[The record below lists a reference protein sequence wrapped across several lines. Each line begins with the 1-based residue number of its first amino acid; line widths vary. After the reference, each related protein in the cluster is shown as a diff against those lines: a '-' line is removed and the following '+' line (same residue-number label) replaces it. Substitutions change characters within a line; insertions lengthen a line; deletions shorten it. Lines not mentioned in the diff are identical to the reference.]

1 MTLVSTTLVDATF
14 KPNLS
19 MVAKSKMVG
28 KLEKS
33 NGLNAFIATIR
44 ISKESKILLVK
55 NISSQKDGK
64 GRTIIATSINIPR
77 GSPIFFITGL
87 I

>member
-1 MTLVSTTLVDATF
+1 
-14 KPNLS
+14 

-33 NGLNAFIATIR
+33 NGLNAFIATIK

-55 NISSQKDGK
+55 NISNKKDGK
-64 GRTIIATSINIPR
+64 GKTIIATSINIPR
-77 GSPIFFITGL
+77 GNPIFLITGL

>member
-1 MTLVSTTLVDATF
+1 
-14 KPNLS
+14 
-19 MVAKSKMVG
+19 MVG

-55 NISSQKDGK
+55 NISSKKDGK

-77 GSPIFFITGL
+77 GSPIFLITGL
-87 I
+87 IWLSPRRLSVISMTYSPGQNYDYFQ

>member
-1 MTLVSTTLVDATF
+1 
-14 KPNLS
+14 

-55 NISSQKDGK
+55 NISSKKDGK